1 MTEYKWSSVKGYVLS
16 KRNPHS
22 CLLFSTNGN
31 QLSCND
37 SLNKTYWTRVRIP
50 PAPQKIN
57 DDFELLIDIYIK
69 GYKMKIDKYFIPLVI
84 VLITY
89 ANGIVSTKFLNDK
102 NIQLQSL
109 IDENKRLVEKLNEY
123 ETEGMHV
130 TVTMYQPVRYQT
142 DSTPNILADG
152 TRIRTK
158 EASNY
163 KFIAV
168 SRNLLKRWGGFLDY
182 GDFVLLKGT
191 DHKDGVYQV
200 RDTMNKRWVNRIDI
214 LESVHVKPYKFEKA
228 KIIKTDLVING
239 SN

>member
-1 MTEYKWSSVKGYVLS
+1 MS
-16 KRNPHS
+16 KHILAL
-22 CLLFSTNGN
+22 C
-31 QLSCND
+31 
-37 SLNKTYWTRVRIP
+37 
-50 PAPQKIN
+50 
-57 DDFELLIDIYIK
+57 
-69 GYKMKIDKYFIPLVI
+69 I

-89 ANGIVSTKFLNDK
+89 TNGIISTKFLNDK

-109 IDENKRLVEKLNEY
+109 RDENKRLSEKLDEY

-130 TVTMYQPVRYQT
+130 TVTMYQPMRYQT

-152 TRIRTK
+152 TRIRTR

-168 SRNLLKRWGGFLDY
+168 SRNLLKRWGGWLDY

-191 DHKDGVYQV
+191 DHKDGIYQV

-214 LESVHVKPYKFEKA
+214 LESTHVKPYKFEKA
-228 KIIKTDLVING
+228 KIIKTDLTLKN
-239 SN
+239 NT

>member
-1 MTEYKWSSVKGYVLS
+1 M
-16 KRNPHS
+16 
-22 CLLFSTNGN
+22 
-31 QLSCND
+31 
-37 SLNKTYWTRVRIP
+37 NKHI
-50 PAPQKIN
+50 
-57 DDFELLIDIYIK
+57 
-69 GYKMKIDKYFIPLVI
+69 LVAI

-89 ANGIVSTKFLNDK
+89 ANGIISTKLLNDK

-109 IDENKRLVEKLNEY
+109 VDENKRISEKLNKY

-168 SRNLLKRWGGFLDY
+168 SRNLLKRWGGGLDY

-191 DHKDGVYQV
+191 IEKDGVYQV
-200 RDTMNKRWVNRIDI
+200 RDTMNKRYVNRIDI
-214 LESVHVKPYKFEKA
+214 LESIDVKPYKFEKA
-228 KIIKTDLVING
+228 SIVKTNLVDYSG
-239 SN
+239 S